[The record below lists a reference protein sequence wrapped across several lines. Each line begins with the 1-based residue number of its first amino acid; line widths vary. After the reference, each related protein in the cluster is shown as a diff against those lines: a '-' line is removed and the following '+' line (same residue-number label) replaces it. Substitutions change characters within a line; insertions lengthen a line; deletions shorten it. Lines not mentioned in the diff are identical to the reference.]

1 MASKRT
7 KSYALVQAHLNEEDY
22 IKLGFIC
29 KFEDCDMTN
38 AIRNLIRERYGLL
51 TDEIDQEVVMVHT
64 DSVRASII
72 NSVKGEK
79 KEMDQWNVSGK
90 VTHEPKKD
98 CFAYRENRFDSS
110 KRECA
115 CLTELVCANKGKCS
129 FYKKKGDK
137 GC

>member
-51 TDEIDQEVVMVHT
+51 TDEIDQEVIIAHT

-72 NSVKGEK
+72 NSAKGEK
-79 KEMDQWNVSGK
+79 KEMDRLEE
-90 VTHEPKKD
+90 TYEPKKD
-98 CFAYRENRFDSS
+98 CFAYREGRFDSS

-115 CLTELVCANKGKCS
+115 CLTEMICVNKGRCP
-129 FYKKKGDK
+129 FYKKKGGEK
-137 GC
+137 NG